1 MHITIDCRMWG
12 KAYGG
17 IGRYTK
23 EIVLWLL
30 QHRDWEFSL
39 LVAKEAYADLW
50 SYVINNQI
58 RLLPFDVPIL
68 SIKEQFFLWKQI
80 PECDLFWSPYMNVP
94 FLPCKARKRV
104 VTLHDVFHLA
114 NPQYYS
120 TLKRMVIW
128 PYYFFSTRCSDLI
141 VTVSSFSKK
150 EMYRYFGKVVGQKVR
165 YVYNGCNIDV
175 SNVPLISRDYN
186 YFLFVGSVK
195 PHKNLKNALLAFRQL
210 KKHNMKFV
218 IVGKKEGFI
227 TADKEVL
234 DLVEKI
240 NICENSVFFTGNVN
254 DLELYAWYKG
264 CLLYTSPSPR
274 D

>member
-80 PECDLFWSPYMNVP
+80 P
-94 FLPCKARKRV
+94 RI
-104 VTLHDVFHLA
+104 
-114 NPQYYS
+114 YS
-120 TLKRMVIW
+120 
-128 PYYFFSTRCSDLI
+128 
-141 VTVSSFSKK
+141 
-150 EMYRYFGKVVGQKVR
+150 GK
-165 YVYNGCNIDV
+165 D
-175 SNVPLISRDYN
+175 
-186 YFLFVGSVK
+186 
-195 PHKNLKNALLAFRQL
+195 
-210 KKHNMKFV
+210 
-218 IVGKKEGFI
+218 
-227 TADKEVL
+227 
-234 DLVEKI
+234 
-240 NICENSVFFTGNVN
+240 
-254 DLELYAWYKG
+254 
-264 CLLYTSPSPR
+264 
-274 D
+274 